1 MEKNIPEKHGWEKI
15 GLGPQGSKEKEL
27 AKHQNLPGCVCF
39 QSRRGQILTKTYNK
53 SQIHLGNIVKWKIL
67 LPFVSFF
74 PPIPVIYAKSPRH

>member
-1 MEKNIPEKHGWEKI
+1 MDGKNWTWSSRK
-15 GLGPQGSKEKEL
+15 QGKEL

-67 LPFVSFF
+67 LPFVFFF